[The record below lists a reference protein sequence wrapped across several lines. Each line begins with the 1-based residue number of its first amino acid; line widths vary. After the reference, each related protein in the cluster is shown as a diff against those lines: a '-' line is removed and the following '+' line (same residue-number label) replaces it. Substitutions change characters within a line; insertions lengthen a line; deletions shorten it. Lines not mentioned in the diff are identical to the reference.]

1 MCDGA
6 HKGMGLGPRKFTL
19 TEAKKVWLCNCKHSN
34 NPPFCDGSHS
44 KLPATETE

>member
-6 HKGMGLGPRKFTL
+6 HKGTGLGPRKFTL